1 MICPLK
7 IINPK
12 ENQNMQCIEQNCA
25 WFIDVVIKDTH
36 IRQCAIKT
44 IAWSSVEKFT
54 ETISKGGEKNG

>member
-25 WFIDVVIKDTH
+25 WFIES
-36 IRQCAIKT
+36 IRGIMVHQCAIKT
-44 IAWSSVEKFT
+44 IARMIEIEVRDKE
-54 ETISKGGEKNG
+54 